1 MYWEMHTPRPKRLP
15 QGTREGRWVQNPCP
29 PSRSLGV
36 HFPIHRSSQ
45 TANVHIVPIWII
57 AGAFSVG
64 GCDCVPDIRI
74 SSVSTN
80 IVPGPVFPNTLPRE
94 QGVDEEYPIWGPK
107 LLTTCSTFENL
118 RTPTSLKVYWW
129 RWRWKWLKKGKYFGD
144 TLLLR
149 FVHRLWSS
157 FDTHN
162 TPLLTGRR
170 TYKKSKNSWCA
181 ISKDSI
187 QHNRIISS
195 PKSESV
201 LLYNVHCTWWEKRWQ
216 LIKSKKVTAGYYK
229 SNVANQ
235 WHNSW
240 NVVMW
245 QLIHKSTW
253 SKW

>member
-57 AGAFSVG
+57 AGTFSVG
-64 GCDCVPDIRI
+64 GCVPDIRI
-74 SSVSTN
+74 SSVSRN

-107 LLTTCSTFENL
+107 LLTTCCTFENL

-195 PKSESV
+195 PKSESEEI
-201 LLYNVHCTWWEKRWQ
+201 LLYNVQYTVYYCTMYTVHDEKNDDNW
-216 LIKSKKVTAGYYK
+216 SKAKKLQQDTIR
-229 SNVANQ
+229 
-235 WHNSW
+235 
-240 NVVMW
+240 VMW
-245 QLIHKSTW
+245 QISDIIVGMW
-253 SKW
+253 